1 MGVLEK
7 GRLLANSM
15 MPVALLM
22 VPGEPK
28 PTQGTSSKVRPA
40 FARACA
46 GGFRH
51 GVGHLLGA
59 VHLGFRGG
67 PGDDCVVFVHNAN
80 GNVGAAQVDS
90 EIIHSPLLFSK
101 NYGYSPIIF
110 SIL

>member
-40 FARACA
+40 FARAA
-46 GGFRH
+46 R
-51 GVGHLLGA
+51 A
-59 VHLGFRGG
+59 VSAMASATCSGLSTLVFEVARAMI
-67 PGDDCVVFVHNAN
+67 CVVFVHNAD

-90 EIIHSPLLFSK
+90 EIIHSPLLLQQKFWVLP
-101 NYGYSPIIF
+101 NHF
-110 SIL
+110 

>member
-40 FARACA
+40 FARAA
-46 GGFRH
+46 R
-51 GVGHLLGA
+51 A
-59 VHLGFRGG
+59 VSAMASATCSGLSTL
-67 PGDDCVVFVHNAN
+67 VFEVAR
-80 GNVGAAQVDS
+80 AMIA
-90 EIIHSPLLFSK
+90 LFS
-101 NYGYSPIIF
+101 STTPTAMLVPPR
-110 SIL
+110 SIPR